1 MLPFVPLKTL
11 LSIKGDELYSMLK
24 RSYRLA
30 CRIHSSS
37 MEECKESTHI
47 FYVGQTW
54 YVMDAARIAL
64 TSYALAQGYIESR
77 FLTGK

>member
-1 MLPFVPLKTL
+1 MIPFIKPKTL

-30 CRIHSSS
+30 CRIHGCSVT
-37 MEECKESTHI
+37 ECKDSTHI

-54 YVMDAARIAL
+54 YVMEASRISL
-64 TSYALAQGYIESR
+64 TSYAIAQGYIHPYG
-77 FLTGK
+77 TK